1 MDIEPGYEANVLQ
14 WGLHLVDAMEETV
27 REVDILIQPY
37 QESLEFVKEYFDFFT
52 LYDHSPFEMRDK
64 LEVFLVFLEKIFDA
78 FDPNVANNSEEYN
91 DFNKYFIN
99 VSYIFLWQSNKILK
113 KITQQV
119 LHHYRKSNWQLSLLL
134 YCLKRK
140 EINVLL

>member
-27 REVDILIQPY
+27 CRVNILYEPY
-37 QESLEFVKEYFDFFT
+37 HQSLEFVKEYFNFFT
-52 LYDHSPFEMRDK
+52 LFDHSPFEMRDK
-64 LEVFLVFLEKIFDA
+64 LEEFLVFLEKIFDV
-78 FDPNVANNSEEYN
+78 FDPNVAINFEEYN
-91 DFNKYFIN
+91 DFNKYFIY
-99 VSYIFLWQSNKILK
+99 VSYSFNWQSNKTLK

-119 LHHYRKSNWQLSLLL
+119 LHHYRKTNWQLSLLL